1 MRSLDPR
8 VCKESACRLWQRLQN
23 AGLIWAW
30 RDSVLYADA
39 QAMRGSRVMNAHM
52 PGDAGEPSPRS
63 IYNARSRSS
72 AFRWRFAGTAR
83 AQGPEGALW
92 RSAALLCAPPVLRGA
107 GVAAWQRLPRSEP
120 TAGLP
125 GALRGCCPEG
135 PWQRPCLRGAAAVCC
150 PARAAWVLNIYGP
163 VLRIRQDFRS
173 SLPFLFLF
181 TCSAAARR
189 GTNHFHVCKNN
200 FENGISLSRW
210 GLLFLPCLCTNS

>member
-63 IYNARSRSS
+63 IYNARSRGSG
-72 AFRWRFAGTAR
+72 FRWRFAGTAR

-92 RSAALLCAPPVLRGA
+92 RA
-107 GVAAWQRLPRSEP
+107 GVAGWQRLPRSEP

-125 GALRGCCPEG
+125 GALRGCCLEG
-135 PWQRPCLRGAAAVCC
+135 LWQRPCPRGAAAVRC
-150 PARAAWVLNIYGP
+150 PARAARVLNIYGP